1 MTRSAMILAPVLFLA
16 AVFVLQPFSGTT
28 TSCTA
33 DEGLDENR
41 LAAIDELVQDAIR
54 AHQLPGA
61 VVVVGR
67 HDRIYYRK
75 AFGHRALAPAV
86 EPMTLD
92 TIFDLASLTKVV
104 ATTTSIMQLVDEGRI
119 GLKNSVADYIPDFAR
134 NGKSQITIFHLLTH
148 TSGLKSGLDPAQP
161 WQGYDGA
168 VAAAMDQVP
177 VAPAGERFIYS
188 DINFIVLGEIVR
200 RVGGLRLD
208 QFAARHIFESLGMQ
222 DTGFNP
228 PPDLRARIAPTQRCS
243 LKAGPCGGPDR
254 TMLRG
259 IVHDPTARRMGG
271 IAGHAGLFSTADDLA
286 TFCRMLLA
294 GGGIGSLQ
302 ILSPRSVAAMIAPS
316 TAADELSLRG
326 LGWALDFCPGADR
339 EGMLPIYPFSH
350 TGFTG
355 TLLWLDPM
363 TGIYVVFLSNRV
375 HPNGLG
381 DVTNLRKQVVSAAY
395 SALAASDSAPSVTC
409 ANGVQTE
416 SSAQPQA
423 ATWTGIDRLQAD
435 GFARLRGKRIGLLTN
450 QTGRSRT
457 GARTIDLIRA
467 APHVKLA
474 AVFSPE
480 HGIHGDVEE
489 FVASSRDTRTGV
501 TIHSLYGTQLRPT
514 PEMLKNIDIVVVDL
528 QDIGTRFYTYAT
540 TMGYI
545 LEEAARHHISV
556 MVLDR
561 PNPIT
566 GEQVEGPIM
575 DPSFSGFTGYFP
587 MPVRHGL
594 SIGELARL
602 FAGENRIRVDL
613 SIVEMKNWRRR
624 CWFDETGLPWVNPS
638 PNIRSLNQ
646 ALLYPG
652 IGMIEGTN
660 VSVGRGTDTPFE
672 QLGAP
677 WIDGIRLAAEL
688 NQRKLAG
695 VRFYPIAFTPEA
707 NPYSGQI
714 CYGVSILVTDRLAF
728 EPVHTGL
735 EIAAALHRLHPL
747 LYRIDAAGIL
757 LGSQGSIDR
766 IRAGEDPALV
776 AKSWSADESQWRRLC
791 KPYLLYPD

>member
-1 MTRSAMILAPVLFLA
+1 MILAAVVFLT
-16 AVFVLQPFSGTT
+16 AVFALQPLCETAS
-28 TSCTA
+28 SCTL
-33 DEGLDENR
+33 DGCLDEDR
-41 LAAIDELVQDAIR
+41 LAAIDELVQQAIR

-75 AFGHRALAPAV
+75 ALGNRALAPAV
-86 EPMTLD
+86 EPMTVD

-104 ATTTSIMQLVDEGRI
+104 ATTTSIMQLVDRGRI
-119 GLKNSVADYIPDFAR
+119 GLKNFAAEYIPEFAR
-134 NGKSQITIFHLLTH
+134 NGKSQITIFDLLTH
-148 TSGLKSGLDPAQP
+148 TSGLKPGLDPAQP

-177 VAPAGERFIYS
+177 VASAGERFIYS

-208 QFAARHIFESLGMQ
+208 QFAARNTFEPLGMQ

-228 PPDLRARIAPTQRCS
+228 PTDLRTRIAPTQRCS
-243 LKAGPCGGPDR
+243 PQAGPCGGPGR
-254 TMLRG
+254 SMLRG
-259 IVHDPTARRMGG
+259 LVHDPTARRMGG

-294 GGGIGSLQ
+294 GGGNGSLQ
-302 ILSPRSVAAMIAPS
+302 ILSPQSVAAMITPS

-326 LGWALDFCPGADR
+326 LGWALDFCPAADR
-339 EGMLPIYPFSH
+339 EGLLPIYPFSH

-355 TLLWLDPM
+355 TLLWLDPVS
-363 TGIYVVFLSNRV
+363 GIYVVFLSNRV

-381 DVTNLRKQVVSAAY
+381 DVTELRKQVVGTAY
-395 SALAASDSAPSVTC
+395 AALAASDSIPSVIC
-409 ANGVQTE
+409 ANGVQTQ
-416 SSAQPQA
+416 SSAQPPA
-423 ATWTGIDRLQAD
+423 VTWTGIDRLQAD
-435 GFARLRGKRIGLLTN
+435 RFARLRGKRIGLLTN

-457 GARTIDLIRA
+457 GARTIDLIEA
-467 APHVKLA
+467 APRVKLA

-480 HGIHGDVEE
+480 HGIYGDVEE
-489 FVASSRDTRTGV
+489 SVPSSLDSRTGV
-501 TIHSLYGTQLRPT
+501 MIHSLYGTQFRPT
-514 PEMLKNIDIVVVDL
+514 PEMLKNIDTVVVDL
-528 QDIGTRFYTYAT
+528 QDIGTRFYTYVT
-540 TMGYI
+540 TMGYM
-545 LEEAARHHISV
+545 LEEAARHNISV

-575 DPSFSGFTGYFP
+575 DRSFSGFTGYFP

-602 FAGENRIRVDL
+602 FAGENRIRVNL
-613 SIVEMKNWRRR
+613 SIVEMTNWHRR
-624 CWFDETGLPWVNPS
+624 CWFDETGLMWVNPS

-660 VSVGRGTDTPFE
+660 ISVGRGTDTPFE
-672 QLGAP
+672 KLGAP

-695 VRFYPIAFTPEA
+695 VRFYPIDFTPEA

-714 CYGVSILVTDRLAF
+714 CHGVSLLVTERSAF
-728 EPVHTGL
+728 KPVRTGL
-735 EIAAALHRLHPL
+735 EIAAALYRLHPQ
-747 LYRIDAAGIL
+747 LYRLDAARIL
-757 LGSQGSIDR
+757 LGSQDSIDR
-766 IRAGEDPALV
+766 IRAGEDPALI
-776 AKSWSADESQWRRLC
+776 AKSWSADESQWRQLC